1 MTTNQNK
8 NYLDDEIIAYQED
21 EDLQSLDGGS
31 VLQEKEEPEEGDSH
45 ESSVNIPLSGSPL
58 YPRIFVGDSAKP
70 LQGQFPES
78 EYVDDNI
85 SRTWTG
91 LLTSFFG

>member
-1 MTTNQNK
+1 MNNK
-8 NYLDDEIIAYQED
+8 HLENMIDDEIIAY
-21 EDLQSLDGGS
+21 
-31 VLQEKEEPEEGDSH
+31 KEEEEDTLEEEGDAEE

-58 YPRIFVGDSAKP
+58 YPRIYVGDSAKP
-70 LQGQFPES
+70 LQGQFHES

-91 LLTSFFG
+91 LLTSFYG

>member
-1 MTTNQNK
+1 MNNIMNKKHFK
-8 NYLDDEIIAYQED
+8 NYLDDEIIAY
-21 EDLQSLDGGS
+21 
-31 VLQEKEEPEEGDSH
+31 EEEGEYDPEEYEIDDE

-58 YPRIFVGDSAKP
+58 YPRVYVGDSAKP
-70 LQGQFPES
+70 LQGQFNES

-91 LLTSFFG
+91 LLTSFYG

>member
-1 MTTNQNK
+1 MENNI
-8 NYLDDEIIAYQED
+8 YEIIEY
-21 EDLQSLDGGS
+21 
-31 VLQEKEEPEEGDSH
+31 EEGVEEEDSGLKLKDEGP

-58 YPRIFVGDSAKP
+58 YPRIYVGDSAKP
-70 LQGQFPES
+70 LQGQFHES

-91 LLTSFFG
+91 MLTSFYG

>member
-1 MTTNQNK
+1 MKNK
-8 NYLDDEIIAYQED
+8 HQENLIDDEIIAFEEEEIEEEEVED
-21 EDLQSLDGGS
+21 Q
-31 VLQEKEEPEEGDSH
+31 

-58 YPRIFVGDSAKP
+58 YPRIYVGDSAKP
-70 LQGQFPES
+70 LQGQFHES

-91 LLTSFFG
+91 LLTSFYG

>member
-1 MTTNQNK
+1 MDK
-8 NYLDDEIIAYQED
+8 DEYLKDEVFFFQEEEDEESVEDDQDDEDYE
-21 EDLQSLDGGS
+21 L
-31 VLQEKEEPEEGDSH
+31 EE

-58 YPRIFVGDSAKP
+58 YPRIYVGDSAKP
-70 LQGQFPES
+70 LQGQFNES

-91 LLTSFFG
+91 LLTSYYG

>member
-1 MTTNQNK
+1 MGMLLNMNK
-8 NYLDDEIIAYQED
+8 KQLIEQSKKLLDIEED
-21 EDLQSLDGGS
+21 EED
-31 VLQEKEEPEEGDSH
+31 VEV
-45 ESSVNIPLSGSPL
+45 SSSFNAPLSGSPI

-70 LQGQFPES
+70 LQGQFHES

-91 LLTSFFG
+91 LLTSFYG

>member
-1 MTTNQNK
+1 MGK
-8 NYLDDEIIAYQED
+8 FEHLDDEIFFEEEVEEEED
-21 EDLQSLDGGS
+21 IESEED
-31 VLQEKEEPEEGDSH
+31 
-45 ESSVNIPLSGSPL
+45 SVNIPLSGSPL

-78 EYVDDNI
+78 EYIDDNI

-91 LLTSFFG
+91 LLTSFYG